1 MLGEISWDTCEPQ
14 TIGWTPLGLA
24 KEGKLT
30 GNMGGTILCARVPDW
45 VERREESSVSFLM
58 ADTR

>member
-45 VERREESSVSFLM
+45 VERRE
-58 ADTR
+58 